1 MKRHL
6 SDVKL
11 IYLMRHTIDRLIAQY
26 IHKWTQ
32 RVINTDIN
40 LAIDTPPDLIA
51 HSRYSMQIKPYFE
64 AHGKDKVLPVFFERL
79 LKNPREELER
89 ICRLVGY
96 NSRPKWHD
104 WHPIGC
110 LCLTI
115 FFDTDAYPQNY

>member
-11 IYLMRHTIDRLIAQY
+11 IYLMRHPIDRLIPQY

-64 AHGKDKVLPVFFERL
+64 AYGKERVSPVFF
-79 LKNPREELER
+79 
-89 ICRLVGY
+89 
-96 NSRPKWHD
+96 
-104 WHPIGC
+104 
-110 LCLTI
+110 
-115 FFDTDAYPQNY
+115 